1 MFKKLTLFIGLTSLA
16 LALSA
21 CGSNQTTHSMS
32 NMDHSNAEKPST
44 ASGTAAKGGGTYLDQ
59 KLSESVLS
67 AELYDS
73 EGKKFNFESLK
84 GKYLVIAN
92 FLTSC
97 QEICPMTSVNIR
109 DIGDAINKAGMS
121 NHMVAM
127 VLSVDPDRDI
137 PSRLKAYK
145 ELYESNN
152 WVVASG
158 PKSSIDLIWKFFGAP
173 AKREVFSEADAKQM
187 PVDWQ
192 TGKPNTYD
200 MVHADLVIIVDDKGS
215 WRWLNLG
222 SPKMRGKEIPAKMK
236 AFLSSHGLENLVK
249 PEEPTWSIDSVIS
262 ALNELTGHN
271 IK

>member
-1 MFKKLTLFIGLTSLA
+1 
-16 LALSA
+16 
-21 CGSNQTTHSMS
+21 
-32 NMDHSNAEKPST
+32 MDHSKAEKPST
-44 ASGTAAKGGGTYLDQ
+44 ASGTAAQGGGTYIDQ
-59 KLSESVLS
+59 KLRDAVLK
-67 AELYDS
+67 APLFDS
-73 EGKKFNFESLK
+73 DGKKFTFESLQ
-84 GKYLVIAN
+84 GKYVVIAN

-109 DIGDAINKAGMS
+109 DIGEAINKSGMS
-121 NHMVAM
+121 SHIVSM
-127 VLSVDPDRDI
+127 VLSVDPARDL
-137 PSRLKAYK
+137 PERLKAYK
-145 ELYESNN
+145 DLYSSDN
-152 WVVASG
+152 WMVASG

-173 AKREVFSEADAKQM
+173 AQKEVFSDADAKQM

-192 TGKPNTYD
+192 TGKPNAYD
-200 MVHADLVIIVDDKGS
+200 MVHADLVIVVDDKGS

-222 SPKMRGKEIPAKMK
+222 SPKMKGTEIPAKMK